1 MWIPLVCKNFLRL
14 LGSFCN
20 QVVRTSASSNHL
32 SPNQIFGLGLYC
44 DVYIGA
50 SGYILCSSNTTRSAP
65 PVPNNQSHTMATLGL
80 PEVWSMEYGVWGCF
94 SSFFILLSS
103 YFCSHSE
110 HYLAP
115 MRPNTTRT
123 VFAKITRSSQR
134 LQFWT

>member
-65 PVPNNQSHTMATLGL
+65 PVPSSQSQAIATLSPL
-80 PEVWSMEYGVWGCF
+80 ESLVF
-94 SSFFILLSS
+94 IFFRLSS
-103 YFCSHSE
+103 TNITENNCIPSCIIKSVVRVCRHSLTYPFWE
-110 HYLAP
+110 
-115 MRPNTTRT
+115 
-123 VFAKITRSSQR
+123 VFSLR
-134 LQFWT
+134 